1 MNNGFFEQFCKEN
14 FIVNFEGDLHT
25 FTEGVAF
32 TSSSQTFSEGEI
44 TFETKK
50 NNENATITAENI
62 KTGVEV
68 VQHYEFFGDVIRQH
82 NTVKNKKNDEKQ
94 LINISSAML
103 AVPYKGLIPWN
114 DERRFRLHVC
124 KLAWSVEAQWHSG
137 SLTDFGLN
145 PIRFL
150 ESGMQ
155 GPGRIVLSSKGSW
168 STGVYYPLVIL
179 EDLEK
184 GEAYFMEHEGGLSW
198 KITLGFWGDCIV
210 LDCTS
215 ADINLD
221 GFFKKL
227 AKGESFTTTK
237 AVYGKVDGGF
247 EEAVKA
253 LTAYKRAATAVQ
265 WKNNIPL
272 VCYNVFMGGIYG
284 LPNEDNL
291 KALIPAAAKIG
302 CEVFCIDAGWFREP
316 GDTSYQMGDY
326 RPNDKLFG
334 ADGLAGIIKMISD
347 YNMIPGLWFEFE
359 AGGEGSVCAKL
370 SGNTMHKRNGKVISA
385 EHGFLDLS
393 NPDVREYLFGE
404 IDRVYKM
411 GVRYIKNDY
420 NYSTGI
426 GVNTSGGTYNEN
438 ERARA
443 AALTDFIDEI
453 YTRCPDMIIENC
465 GSGGMREDGDTLAHF
480 HVQST
485 SDQELYYN
493 YAPIAAASTTLM
505 PPEKAGNWAN
515 PYFVREDENEA
526 FVKNPNPSL
535 LQERNKSG
543 EETVFSMIN
552 GMVGVPFISG
562 RIDCFDE
569 KNLLLAK
576 EGVEVYKEM
585 RADIAKAYPVFPT
598 GTATVGKREYVTLG
612 LINGENAVMYLAVWN
627 VNAYQDEIMLD
638 LSKYVGQNAS
648 VEMIYPRNDEKC
660 RFTYANA
667 LRRLT
672 VKTEGEKYMARLF
685 KIKGAIEEML

>member
-1 MNNGFFEQFCKEN
+1 MNNGFFERFCKEN

-32 TSSSQTFSEGEI
+32 TSSSQSFSSGEKEFKKEI
-44 TFETKK
+44 TENGAKIVVENKK
-50 NNENATITAENI
+50 S
-62 KTGVEV
+62 GVEITER
-68 VQHYEFFGDVIRQH
+68 YEFFGDTVRQC
-82 NTVKNKKNDEKQ
+82 NTVKNNSNEEKQ

-103 AVPYKGLIPWN
+103 AVPYKGIIPWN
-114 DERRFRLHVC
+114 DERRFRLHIC
-124 KLAWSVEAQWHSG
+124 KQAWSVEAQWHSG

-155 GPGRIVLSSKGSW
+155 GPGRIIVSSNGSW
-168 STGVYYPLVIL
+168 STGAYYPLVIL

-198 KITLGFWGDCIV
+198 KITIGFWENNIV

-237 AVYGKVDGGF
+237 AVYGRVDGGF
-247 EEAVKA
+247 EEAIKA

-265 WKNNIPL
+265 WKNNVPL
-272 VCYNVFMGGIYG
+272 VCYNTFMGAVYG

-291 KALIPAAAKIG
+291 KALIPAAAKMG
-302 CEVFCIDAGWFREP
+302 CEVFCIDSGWYRAP
-316 GDTSYQMGDY
+316 GDTSFPMGDY

-359 AGGEGSVCAKL
+359 AGGEGSVCARL
-370 SGNTMHKRNGKVISA
+370 NADTMHKRNGKVISA
-385 EHGFLDLS
+385 ARGFLDLT

-404 IDRVYKM
+404 TDRVYKM

-420 NYSTGI
+420 NCSTGI

-453 YTRCPDMIIENC
+453 YARYPDMIIENC

-485 SDQELYYN
+485 SDQELYFN
-493 YAPIAAASTTLM
+493 YAPIAAASTALM

-515 PYFVREDENEA
+515 PYFVREDENED

-543 EETVFSMIN
+543 EATVFSMIN
-552 GMVGVPFISG
+552 GMVGVPFVSG

-569 KNLLLAK
+569 KNFLLAK
-576 EGVEVYKEM
+576 EAVDVYKKM
-585 RADIAKAYPVFPT
+585 RADTVKAYPVYPT

-612 LINGENAVMYLAVWN
+612 LINDENKTMYLAVWR
-627 VNAYQDEIMLD
+627 VNACQDEIMID
-638 LSKYVGQNAS
+638 LSKYVGQGAS
-648 VEMIYPRNDEKC
+648 VEMLYPRNDTKC
-660 RFTYANA
+660 PFTYANA

-672 VKTEGEKYMARLF
+672 VKAEGEKYMARLF
-685 KIKGAIEEML
+685 KITSVASEKL